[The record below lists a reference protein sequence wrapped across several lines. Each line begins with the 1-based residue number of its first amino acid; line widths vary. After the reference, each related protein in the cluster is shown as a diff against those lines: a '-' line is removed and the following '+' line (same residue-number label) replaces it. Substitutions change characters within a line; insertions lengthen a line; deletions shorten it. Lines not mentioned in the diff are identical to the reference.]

1 MGDVGS
7 MNHEESYRILD
18 VSPSASP
25 AEIKLAYRRLAKVW
39 HPDRFAEDP
48 ELQAMA
54 TAKLAVINQAYA
66 YLKEVKGTSPNP
78 ATTSPKASASA
89 STPPPP
95 KSPPSSSGGTT
106 IRVTPNTTHN
116 SQAEIWFGYGLDCFQ
131 RGQYT
136 AATQYLADAIA
147 CDRSYLAAY
156 ELRYEALM
164 RLGFEYRAKQD
175 FLKIQELQIRFQR
188 DRQAVRDRWQPV
200 QPSPPPPSK
209 SPDPSK
215 LPWKIQVRWLAI
227 SEPIAGVH
235 GLLHT
240 RQVVVISQ
248 RGDILVLD
256 KAAGRLIWRQT
267 FGAPKVTCTAL
278 SPNERILAIVHPQTT
293 SILLIDLLKGKL
305 IRRLPSPGTGARSL
319 LFDPS
324 GELLIAGCDDRLVRC
339 WDIRSGNLK
348 YQVAGHGAVPASLAL
363 HQRDKQ
369 IWCAGA
375 EIPLRLRRLNDG
387 KLVRSLRGYEINTA
401 ISLSSNGQRLAV
413 AGPEQ
418 LSILDLANRTC
429 LNDLPLL
436 GPIKQVSFAG
446 TNHLIVLL
454 KTGGLQI
461 LDLTSRTV
469 VQRINGP
476 HTAFTLAPGGREL
489 ILVNRGGHL
498 EIWTPA
504 AIAP

>member
-1 MGDVGS
+1 
-7 MNHEESYRILD
+7 MNYEESCRILD

-54 TAKLAVINQAYA
+54 TAKLAAINQAYA
-66 YLKEVKGTSPNP
+66 YLKDKKESPSSP
-78 ATTSPKASASA
+78 GATAKNAA
-89 STPPPP
+89 TPPPSSNP
-95 KSPPSSSGGTT
+95 QSSPPVTKVQVASHRSYSS
-106 IRVTPNTTHN
+106 P
-116 SQAEIWFGYGLDCFQ
+116 AEMWFSYGLDCFQ

-147 CDRSYLAAY
+147 CDRYYLAAY
-156 ELRYEALM
+156 ELRYKALIQ
-164 RLGFEYRAKQD
+164 LGFEYRAKQD
-175 FLKIQELQIRFQR
+175 LLKIQELQNRSQR
-188 DRQAVRDRWQPV
+188 NQRVARDRWQPV
-200 QPSPPPPSK
+200 QPPPPK

-215 LPWKIQVRWLAI
+215 LPWRIQVRWLAI

-235 GLLHT
+235 GLSHT

-248 RGDILVLD
+248 RGTILVLD

-267 FGAPKVTCTAL
+267 FGASKVTCTAL
-278 SPNERILAIVHPQTT
+278 SPNERILAIAHPQTT
-293 SILLIDLLKGKL
+293 SILLIDLKKGKL
-305 IRRLPSPGTGARSL
+305 IRRLLSPSIGARSL

-324 GELLIAGCDDRLVRC
+324 GELLIAGCDDRLIRC
-339 WDIRSGNLK
+339 WEIRSGNLK

-375 EIPLRLRRLNDG
+375 EMPLRLRRLNDG

-401 ISLSSNGQRLAV
+401 ISLSSNGQQLAV
-413 AGPEQ
+413 AGPAQ
-418 LSILDLANRTC
+418 LSILDLVNRTC

-476 HTAFTLAPGGREL
+476 HTAFTLDPGGREL
-489 ILVNRGGHL
+489 ILVNRGGHV

>member
-1 MGDVGS
+1 MDY
-7 MNHEESYRILD
+7 EESCRILD
-18 VSPSASP
+18 VLPSASP

-54 TAKLAVINQAYA
+54 TAKLAAINQAYA
-66 YLKEVKGTSPNP
+66 YLKDAKGSFPNP
-78 ATTSPKASASA
+78 GATAKRATAS
-89 STPPPP
+89 PPPP
-95 KSPPSSSGGTT
+95 NRPQSPPPGPK
-106 IRVTPNTTHN
+106 VQVTTHRHD
-116 SQAEIWFGYGLDCFQ
+116 SSPAEMWFSYGLDCFQ

-147 CDRSYLAAY
+147 CDRDYLAAY
-156 ELRYEALM
+156 ELRYEALVQ
-164 RLGFEYRAKQD
+164 LGFEYRAKQD
-175 FLKIQELQIRFQR
+175 FLKIQELRNRFQR
-188 DRQAVRDRWQPV
+188 NQRAARDRWQPV
-200 QPSPPPPSK
+200 QPPPPPPSK

-215 LPWKIQVRWLAI
+215 LPWKFQVRWLAI

-235 GLLHT
+235 GLSHT

-248 RGDILVLD
+248 RGTILVLD

-267 FGAPKVTCTAL
+267 FGASKVTCTAL
-278 SPNERILAIVHPQTT
+278 SPNERTLAIAHPQTT
-293 SILLIDLLKGKL
+293 SILLIDLKKGKL
-305 IRRLPSPGTGARSL
+305 IRRLLSPGIEARSL

-324 GELLIAGCDDRLVRC
+324 GELLVAGCDDRLIRC
-339 WDIRSGNLK
+339 WEIRSGNLK

-375 EIPLRLRRLNDG
+375 EMPLRLRRLNDG

-401 ISLSSNGQRLAV
+401 ISLSSNGQQLAV
-413 AGPEQ
+413 AGPAQ
-418 LSILDLANRTC
+418 LSILNLANRTC

-446 TNHLIVLL
+446 TNHLIALL

-498 EIWTPA
+498 EIWTPD